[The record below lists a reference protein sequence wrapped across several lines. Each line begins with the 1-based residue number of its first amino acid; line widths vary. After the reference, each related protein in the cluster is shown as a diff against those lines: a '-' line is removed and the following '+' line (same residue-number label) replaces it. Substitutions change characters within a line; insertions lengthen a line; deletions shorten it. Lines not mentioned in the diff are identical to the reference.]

1 MTSLTTS
8 PTGAGKCTLTPGRH
22 LGLAAFW
29 FAVNVHWGALLIIV
43 LPNQVR
49 TIVGE
54 TSKEAV
60 LGFLIAMGALIAL
73 VTPPIAG
80 AFSDRCTSRLGRRR
94 PFVASGVLVNLLG
107 LGLMYAGFH
116 ARSLGGL
123 FAGYLFVQLGN
134 NLATAAYTGVIPD
147 CVPHQERGTASGYMA
162 AMTQL
167 GTVAGAYFGG
177 KLMGAGHVGITY
189 GLIALTLA
197 LFAGVT
203 IASVR
208 ERPIAEAA
216 PLRLRE
222 LLRHL
227 WIDPRRY
234 PDFAWVWVTR
244 ALVTMGMYT
253 IMPYFQYYL
262 KDVIHV
268 QNAESTAGNLV
279 AAILVGATPMGLLGG
294 WLSDRHG
301 RKGIVFVANLLMGLA
316 AVGFM
321 FGSTLTHVYLIGILF
336 GLGYG
341 AFYSVDWAL
350 GTDVLP
356 NPDDAAKDM
365 GIWHIS
371 MVLPQAIAPVI
382 AGQLIAHI
390 GNGRAGY
397 TVLMAVATVYL
408 LLGASLIWKV
418 RGVK

>member
-8 PTGAGKCTLTPGRH
+8 PPNAGARVMTPGRH
-22 LGLAAFW
+22 LGLSAFW
-29 FAVNVHWGALLIIV
+29 FAVNAHWGALLIIV

-49 TIVGE
+49 TIVGDA
-54 TSKEAV
+54 SKEEV
-60 LGFLIAMGALIAL
+60 LGFLIAVGAIIAL

-80 AFSDRCTSRLGRRR
+80 AFSDRCTSPRGRRR
-94 PFVASGVLVNLLG
+94 PYVAAGTLVNLAG
-107 LGLMYAGFH
+107 LGLMFAGFQT
-116 ARSLGGL
+116 RSLAGL
-123 FAGYLFVQLGN
+123 FAGYLLVQLGN
-134 NLATAAYTGVIPD
+134 NIATGAYTGVIPD
-147 CVPHQERGTASGYMA
+147 CVPPKERGTASGYMA

-167 GTVAGAYFGG
+167 GTVTGALVAG
-177 KLMGAGHVGITY
+177 KLMGEGHVAATY
-189 GLIALTLA
+189 GLIALVLA

-203 IASVR
+203 IASVC
-208 ERPIAEAA
+208 ERPIAAAA

-222 LLRHL
+222 LARHL
-227 WIDPRRY
+227 WLDPRRY
-234 PDFAWVWVTR
+234 PDFAWVWITR

-253 IMPYFQYYL
+253 ILPYFQYYL

-268 QNAESTAGNLV
+268 QNPEQTAGLLT
-279 AAILVGATPMGLLGG
+279 ATILVGATPMGLLGG

-301 RKGIVFVANLLMGLA
+301 RKGIVFLANLLMGLA

-321 FGSTLTHVYLIGILF
+321 FGSTLTHIYLIGILF

-382 AGQLIAHI
+382 AGLLIAHL
-390 GNGRAGY
+390 GQGRAGY

-408 LLGASLIWKV
+408 LLGAGLIWKV

>member
-8 PTGAGKCTLTPGRH
+8 PTNAKARVVTPGRH
-22 LGLAAFW
+22 LGLSAFW
-29 FAVNVHWGALLIIV
+29 FAVNAHWGALLIIV

-49 TIVGE
+49 TIVGDA
-54 TSKEAV
+54 SKEAV
-60 LGFLIAMGALIAL
+60 LGYLIAVGAIIAL

-80 AFSDRCTSRLGRRR
+80 AFSDRCTSPRGRRR
-94 PFVASGVLVNLLG
+94 PFLAAGTLVNLVG
-107 LGLMYAGFH
+107 LGLMFAGFQT
-116 ARSLGGL
+116 RSLAGL
-123 FAGYLFVQLGN
+123 FGGYLLVQLGN
-134 NLATAAYTGVIPD
+134 NIATGAYTGVIPD
-147 CVPHQERGTASGYMA
+147 CVPPKERGTASGYMA

-167 GTVAGAYFGG
+167 GTVTGALVAG
-177 KLMGAGHVGITY
+177 KLMGDGRVAPTY
-189 GLIALTLA
+189 GLIALALV
-197 LFAGVT
+197 LFAAVT
-203 IASVR
+203 IASIC
-208 ERPIAEAA
+208 ERPIAAAA

-222 LLRHL
+222 LARHL
-227 WIDPRRY
+227 WLDPRRY
-234 PDFAWVWVTR
+234 PDFAWVWITR

-253 IMPYFQYYL
+253 ILPYFQYYL

-268 QNAESTAGNLV
+268 QNPEQTAGLLT
-279 AAILVGATPMGLLGG
+279 AAILIGATPMGLLGG
-294 WLSDRHG
+294 WLSDRRG
-301 RKGIVFVANLLMGLA
+301 RKGIVFLANLLMGLA

-321 FGSTLTHVYLIGILF
+321 LGSTLTHVYLIGILF

-382 AGQLIAHI
+382 AGQLIAHL
-390 GNGRAGY
+390 GQGRAGY

-408 LLGASLIWKV
+408 LLGAGLIWKV
-418 RGVK
+418 RGVR